1 MTTSAPPPGEPPRP
15 PEDTSSAAGTGGVAE
30 RRPSTGWTDLR
41 FRWVNLLVLVPLVT
55 ILPFLFNQL
64 DPTLGGMPFFYW
76 FQLVVIPVGVVCT
89 LAVHRLT
96 RHSEE
101 EGER

>member
-1 MTTSAPPPGEPPRP
+1 MTTSAPPPGEPSRP
-15 PEDTSSAAGTGGVAE
+15 SEETPPAPGSRSARGP
-30 RRPSTGWTDLR
+30 RPSTGWTDLR

-64 DPTLGGMPFFYW
+64 NPTLGGLPFFYW
-76 FQLVVIPVGVVCT
+76 FQLLIIPVGVLCT

-96 RHSEE
+96 RQSDE

>member
-1 MTTSAPPPGEPPRP
+1 MTTSAPPPGEPSRP
-15 PEDTSSAAGTGGVAE
+15 SEETSPPSGSGSAGGQ
-30 RRPSTGWTDLR
+30 RPSTGWTDLR

-64 DPTLGGMPFFYW
+64 NPTLGGMPFFYW
-76 FQLVVIPVGVVCT
+76 FQLLIIPVGVLCT

-96 RHSEE
+96 RQSSE
-101 EGER
+101 EGE